1 MEETTDTVISSKCQR
16 NVLDINYFS
25 QLQGKDQNL
34 LKTHSNSTGRRYI
47 PGSIPTHQVKNSSQ
61 NFIHCLNLL
70 RFEANYFHG
79 ISYHF
84 ELRSIIDR
92 RLGMNTGHLG
102 HRQLMWTT
110 ASPTM
115 RPNARAAK
123 VLLPLELSPWR
134 HDADPE
140 KINRISGGKTQC
152 SSPIMPT
159 YLWEPPISTRHFS
172 GTFSEGASPRLA
184 QRSSVVSEGSGL
196 RCETTNGNSDRGG
209 LQDTRL
215 TIAVCGFSLH
225 SESCPCWE
233 WHAHAW
239 MVRLSIPRAG
249 KSGGPPKPSGLS
261 QPSSTLGN
269 GLGG

>member
-184 QRSSVVSEGSGL
+184 QRSSVMSEGSGL

-209 LQDTRL
+209 PPRHTPDYCRL
-215 TIAVCGFSLH
+215 WLFTAVSL
-225 SESCPCWE
+225 
-233 WHAHAW
+233 
-239 MVRLSIPRAG
+239 VRAG
-249 KSGGPPKPSGLS
+249 NDMPLRERSGFLFHRQGRSGGPPKPSGLS